1 MSPHLGKIKRI
12 GSLRKRVKIQAYA
25 DTQTGVAQVLNTYTD
40 IAEVWANVKQLTGI
54 AVTKFKNIGSNVT
67 HQITIKHRSDVTSEQ
82 WILYDG
88 NRYRIRNIQ
97 DAGDEKK
104 RFLSLLTELD
114 TKKDAYANPNTE
126 DANVDDNEF
135 LPT

>member
-1 MSPHLGKIKRI
+1 MSEHLGKIKRI
-12 GSLRKRVKIQAYA
+12 GSLRKRVKIQTYA
-25 DTQTGVAQVLNTYTD
+25 DTETGVAQVLNTYTD

-54 AVTKFKNIGSNVT
+54 AVTKFKNIGSNIT
-67 HQITIKHRSDVTSEQ
+67 HQITIKYRSDVTSEQ

-114 TKKDAYANPNTE
+114 TKKDAYVNPNTE